1 MGANY
6 LSMLVLL
13 LLPEIAL
20 SSSPNSGTLLG
31 SSLKTKSTSKKNIS
45 FRVFLSL
52 QETLFIFMLSNCKEL
67 KNELVPIV

>member
-13 LLPEIAL
+13 LLPEISL
-20 SSSPNSGTLLG
+20 SSSPNSGTLLV

-45 FRVFLSL
+45 FRVLLSL
-52 QETLFIFMLSNCKEL
+52 HETLSIFMLSNFKDL
-67 KNELVPIV
+67 KNE